1 MALTKEDLQAI
12 KSIVDDSVSGL
23 KEDVGILKEDVSGLK
38 EDVGI
43 LKEDVSG
50 LKEDVEILKEDVS
63 GLKEDVEIL
72 KENVSGLK
80 TSVDTLNDRV
90 DDLENEVRIIK
101 VDKLE
106 NGALKI
112 LNDMSKNYSDTYQRY
127 RNGADKFEVAFI
139 DIDNL
144 KKTVTKHSKQI
155 KKLQKA

>member
-12 KSIVDDSVSGL
+12 KGIVDDSVSGL
-23 KEDVGILKEDVSGLK
+23 KEDVSGLK
-38 EDVGI
+38 ESVSSLEERVGG
-43 LKEDVSG
+43 LEESVSA
-50 LKEDVEILKEDVS
+50 LQDDMSL
-63 GLKEDVEIL
+63 
-72 KENVSGLK
+72 
-80 TSVDTLNDRV
+80 LNNKADN
-90 DDLENEVRIIK
+90 LENEVRIIK

-112 LNDMSKNYSDTYQRY
+112 LNEMAQNYSDTYQRY

>member
-12 KSIVDDSVSGL
+12 KGIVDDSVSGL
-23 KEDVGILKEDVSGLK
+23 KESVSNLEERVGGLEESVSALQ
-38 EDVGI
+38 DDI
-43 LKEDVSG
+43 SL
-50 LKEDVEILKEDVS
+50 
-63 GLKEDVEIL
+63 
-72 KENVSGLK
+72 
-80 TSVDTLNDRV
+80 LNNKADN
-90 DDLENEVRIIK
+90 LENEVRIIK

-112 LNDMSKNYSDTYQRY
+112 LNDMAQNYSDTYQRY

>member
-12 KSIVDDSVSGL
+12 KGIVDDSVSGL
-23 KEDVGILKEDVSGLK
+23 KEDVSGLK
-38 EDVGI
+38 ESVSSLEERVGG
-43 LKEDVSG
+43 LEKSVSSLEERVGG
-50 LKEDVEILKEDVS
+50 LEESVS
-63 GLKEDVEIL
+63 ALQDDMSL
-72 KENVSGLK
+72 
-80 TSVDTLNDRV
+80 LNNKADN
-90 DDLENEVRIIK
+90 LENEVRIIK

-112 LNDMSKNYSDTYQRY
+112 LNEMAQNYSDTYQRY

>member
-12 KSIVDDSVSGL
+12 KGIVDDSVSGL
-23 KEDVGILKEDVSGLK
+23 KEDVSGLK
-38 EDVGI
+38 ESVSSLEERVGG
-43 LKEDVSG
+43 LEESVGSLEKSVSSLEERVGG
-50 LKEDVEILKEDVS
+50 LEESVS
-63 GLKEDVEIL
+63 ALQDDMSL
-72 KENVSGLK
+72 
-80 TSVDTLNDRV
+80 LNNKADN
-90 DDLENEVRIIK
+90 LENEVRIIK

-112 LNDMSKNYSDTYQRY
+112 LNEMAQNYSDTYQRY